1 MRDNFR
7 DGIIHPSAARHAPIR
22 AAQYVRMS
30 TDLQQYSI
38 QNQMESIAAYAL
50 SRNITIVRSYADEGR
65 SGLRLD
71 DRPALIQLLSDVQGG
86 MADFDFI
93 LVHDVSRWG
102 RFQDIDE
109 SAYYEQ
115 ICKRAG
121 IKVIY
126 CAETFESDDSL
137 ISALIKSLKRVMAG
151 EYSRELS
158 KMVFIGQCTLVRQGF
173 WQGAQP
179 GYGLRRAL
187 IGADG
192 RPKCI
197 LMHGE
202 RKNIQSDR
210 VVLVPG
216 PDDEVETIRRIFHAY
231 VNDRKTA
238 SEIAAELVTKGIA
251 YRKNRAWD
259 KRAVRKV
266 LTSEKYAG
274 HIVFNRAS
282 RKLNSKQVRN
292 EPHLWVRSESAFQAV
307 VDPALVEAARAIDQ
321 DERASRSDEWMLLQ
335 LRKLL
340 KEKGGLSCKII
351 NDAPGLPHSGGYRK
365 RFGSLQLAYEQV
377 GYRSTRR
384 CDYIDIRRSLA
395 PKFDEIIA
403 RLVMAIA
410 GAGLGVIPIKRR
422 NSFSI
427 DGKFTLAI
435 VVVRLA
441 SHGRRESRWI
451 FQNRTAFLS
460 DQIAAIRID
469 ERGDEPIDYHL
480 IPSRELPSVRFTL
493 GGGSRSLVHRYRLE
507 TVTELIEQIRRCASV
522 AT

>member
-1 MRDNFR
+1 MTVVQQIQTDP
-7 DGIIHPSAARHAPIR
+7 ILQPPIR

-30 TDLQQYSI
+30 TDHQDNSI
-38 QNQMESIAAYAL
+38 QNQLDLIAAYART
-50 SRNITIVRSYADEGR
+50 RNIAIVRTYSDEGR

-71 DRPALIQLLSDVQGG
+71 DRPALRNLLDAVQHG
-86 MADFDFI
+86 MADFQVI

-109 SAYYEQ
+109 SAYYEH

-121 IKVIY
+121 IRVVY
-126 CAETFESDDSL
+126 CAENFENDDSL
-137 ISALIKSLKRVMAG
+137 VSTLIKNLKRAMAG

-158 KMVFIGQCTLVRQGF
+158 KKVFIGQCALVRQGF

-192 RPKCI
+192 RPKGI
-197 LMHGE
+197 LMYGE

-210 VVLVPG
+210 VILVPG
-216 PDDEVETIRRIFHAY
+216 PDHEVETVRRIFHAY

-238 SEIAAELVTKGIA
+238 NEIAVELVAEGVS
-251 YRKNRAWD
+251 YRKDRGWD

-274 HIVFNRAS
+274 HMIFNRAS
-282 RKLNSKQVRN
+282 RKLNSKQVSN
-292 EPHLWVRSESAFQAV
+292 EPNLWIRSENAFQAI
-307 VDPALVEAARAIDQ
+307 VDPAIISAAKAMDQ
-321 DERASRSDEWMLLQ
+321 EERASRSDEKILLQ

-340 KEKGGLSCKII
+340 AEKGELSCKII
-351 NDAPGLPHSGGYRK
+351 NNAPGLPHSVSYRK
-365 RFGSLQLAYEQV
+365 RFGSLRFAYARI
-377 GYRSTRR
+377 GYRCARR
-384 CDYIDIRRSLA
+384 CDYIETRRSLG
-395 PKFDEIIA
+395 PKFDEIVASLTREIA
-403 RLVMAIA
+403 S
-410 GAGLGVIPIKRR
+410 AGLSVIPVMRR
-422 NSFSI
+422 NSFAI
-427 DGKFTLAI
+427 DERFTLAI

-441 SHGRRESRWI
+441 SHGGREPRWI

-460 DQIAAIRID
+460 DQITAITID
-469 ERGDEPIDYHL
+469 ELGHRPIDYYL
-480 IPSRELPSVRFTL
+480 IPSREVPSVRFTL
-493 GGGSRSLVHRYRLE
+493 GGGSRSVVYRYRCA
-507 TVTELIEQIRRCASV
+507 TVTKLIEQIRKCAGL

>member
-1 MRDNFR
+1 MTVVQQTQS
-7 DGIIHPSAARHAPIR
+7 GPILEPPIR

-30 TDLQQYSI
+30 TDHQDYSI
-38 QNQMESIAAYAL
+38 QNQLALIAAYAR
-50 SRNITIVRSYADEGR
+50 SRNIVIVRTYPDEGR

-71 DRPALIQLLSDVQGG
+71 DRPALRELLDVVQGG
-86 MADFDFI
+86 AADFQVI

-109 SAYYEQ
+109 SAYYEH

-121 IKVIY
+121 VRVVY
-126 CAETFESDDSL
+126 CAENFENDDSL
-137 ISALIKSLKRVMAG
+137 VSTLLKSLKRAMAG

-158 KMVFIGQCTLVRQGF
+158 KKVFIGQCTLVQKGF

-179 GYGLRRAL
+179 GYALRRAL

-192 RPKCI
+192 RPKGI
-197 LMHGE
+197 LMRGE

-210 VVLVPG
+210 VILVPG
-216 PDDEVETIRRIFHAY
+216 PDHEVETVKRIFHAY

-238 SEIAAELVTKGIA
+238 NEIAAELVVKGIS

-282 RKLNSKQVRN
+282 RKLNSKQVSN
-292 EPHLWVRSESAFQAV
+292 EPHLWVRSENAFQAI
-307 VDPALVEAARAIDQ
+307 VDPALVKAAQAIDQ
-321 DERASRSDEWMLLQ
+321 EERTSRSDEWMLLQ

-340 KEKGGLSCKII
+340 KEKGELSCKII
-351 NDAPGLPHSGGYRK
+351 NNALGLPHSVSYRK
-365 RFGSLQLAYEQV
+365 RFGSLQVAYERV
-377 GYRSTRR
+377 GYRSARR
-384 CDYIDIRRSLA
+384 CDYIETRRSLA

-403 RLVMAIA
+403 SLVRAIA
-410 GAGLGVIPIKRR
+410 GAGFDVIPIERR
-422 NSFSI
+422 NSFAV
-427 DGKFTLAI
+427 DGKFNLAI

-441 SHGRRESRWI
+441 SHGRRTSRWI

-469 ERGDEPIDYHL
+469 ERGYKPIDYHL
-480 IPSRELPSVRFTL
+480 IPSREVPSTRFTL
-493 GGGSRSLVHRYRLE
+493 GGGRMSIAYKYRFE
-507 TVTELIEQIRRCASV
+507 TVTGLIEQIRRCASV
-522 AT
+522 AA